1 MAAVDRLE
9 TLLAQN
15 QVTGIDFVEVSTS
28 QIVLDVYF
36 LRDPAAVVPSLVNN
50 ITADQIRIWSPSGG
64 ERLAT
69 ATVTGVSWPASTR
82 RFMRVTVAAPG
93 DFSLYTLRI
102 EDPRIDRYYNDYSF
116 TFKVNC
122 ESDLDCTPSPHE
134 CCADPVIEEAP
145 DYLARDF
152 WSFRGALLDFAS
164 RRFPAW
170 KDRLEADAGVMLAE
184 AMSALGDELA
194 YYQDRVAR
202 EAHFET
208 ASQRR
213 SLRRHARL
221 VDHEL
226 HDGTCATAWLEIVA
240 SGPALTVPAGTV
252 VEARDDAGRVTPFQI
267 GTGLTEMVATPVRTF
282 AVDSGRNS
290 IPAHVWDEDD
300 TCLPCGATEVY
311 LAGTRSAILPLDDTP
326 PGQPAGRWVFLRAT
340 STIAGLPER
349 RHRVRLIEVTD
360 REPDGVTLMRDT
372 VQNVP
377 ITRVRWEAEQ
387 ALPFEMELTTLTL
400 RGNVVP
406 AVAGTMRTQDFT
418 IGVVANSSD
427 PVAVE
432 REGANGSIAYLFSLP
447 DPDGLDLC
455 RRGENP
461 YAAIPDVRLDQV
473 VGNALREWTWRRS
486 LIGDFATLSG
496 ATASLPSDT
505 HFTLDD
511 GTWSAVAAFDRV
523 GETLTH
529 VDYKRG
535 AGTTT
540 RFGDGVF
547 GRMPAPASRFRAR
560 YRVGNGA
567 RFNLGADA
575 LKYCTHPAITG
586 ITNPLPTS
594 GGLAPETPA
603 EARQLAPEGFR
614 ARTYRAVRPEDYA
627 EAAERVE
634 WVQRAGATFRWTGS
648 WLTAF
653 VTPDPLNAFTLTR
666 ERRNELELWLD
677 RFRQAGRETHAIDPV
692 YANLDLEVVA
702 RVEDSAYPGEVRA
715 AVMRALF
722 GKPTSGRPMGFFSPD
737 KFTFGIPL
745 HRSALEAAIQ
755 SVPGVCGVEGI
766 RIRRRGWTPWG
777 TWTTLSFTVAANEI
791 VRVQNDPQYPE
802 RGSLRLKLVG
812 GA

>member
-28 QIVLDVYF
+28 QTVLDVYF
-36 LRDPAAVVPSLVNN
+36 LRDPTTVVPSLLND
-50 ITADQIRIWSPSGG
+50 ITADQILILSPSGG

-69 ATVTGVSWPASTR
+69 VTVTGVSWPTSAR
-82 RFMRVTVAAPG
+82 RFLRVAVAAPG

-116 TFKVNC
+116 TFKVHC
-122 ESDLDCTPSPHE
+122 ESDLDCTAQPHR
-134 CCADPVIEEAP
+134 CCPDPVIQEAP

-164 RRFPAW
+164 RRFPQWA
-170 KDRLEADAGVMLAE
+170 DRLEADAGVMLAE

-202 EAHFET
+202 ESHFET

-226 HDGTCATAWLEIVA
+226 HDGTCATAWLEIQA
-240 SGPALTVPAGTV
+240 AGPGLTVNGGTI
-252 VEARDDAGRVTPFQI
+252 VEARDDAGRATPFQI
-267 GTGLTEMVATPVRTF
+267 GTALADMVAPLRTF
-282 AVDSGRNS
+282 AIDSGRNS

-311 LAGTRSAILPLDDTP
+311 LAGTRAATLPLDDTP
-326 PGQPAGRWVFLRAT
+326 PGRPPGRWVFLRAT
-340 STIAGLPER
+340 STIAGVPER
-349 RHRVRLIEVTD
+349 RHLVRLVEVTD
-360 REPDGVTLMRDT
+360 REPDGVTIMRDK

-377 ITRVRWEAEQ
+377 ITRIRWEAEH

-400 RGNVVP
+400 RGNAVP
-406 AVAGTMRTQDFT
+406 ALAGAVRIQPFTVGAVAGSTFPR
-418 IGVVANSSD
+418 
-427 PVAVE
+427 AVE
-432 REGANGSIAYLFSLP
+432 REGPNGSITYLFTLP
-447 DPDGLDLC
+447 DPDALELC
-455 RRGENP
+455 RRGDDPHLAVPE
-461 YAAIPDVRLDQV
+461 IRLEES
-473 VGNALREWTWRRS
+473 GTAPRAWTWRRS
-486 LIGDFATLSG
+486 LLGDFATLSG

-511 GTWSAVAAFDRV
+511 GTWSAVAAFDR
-523 GETLTH
+523 GGDTITH

-535 AGTTT
+535 RGATI
-540 RFGDGVF
+540 RFGDGTF
-547 GRMPAPASRFRAR
+547 GRMPAPGTVFWVR
-560 YRVGNGA
+560 YRVGNGPA
-567 RFNLGADA
+567 FNLGADS
-575 LKYCTHPAITG
+575 LTNCTDPDITSV
-586 ITNPLPTS
+586 TNPLPTY
-594 GGLAPETPA
+594 GGVAPETPA
-603 EARQLAPEGFR
+603 EARQFAPEAFR
-614 ARTYRAVRPEDYA
+614 AVTYRAVRPEDYA
-627 EAAERVE
+627 EAAQRIP

-653 VTPDPLNAFTLTR
+653 VTPDPLNAFTLSR
-666 ERRNELELWLD
+666 GRRNELETWLD
-677 RFRQAGRETHAIDPV
+677 RFRQAGRETHASDPV
-692 YANLDLEVVA
+692 YANIDLEVVA
-702 RVEDSAYPGEVRA
+702 RLEDSAYAGEVRA
-715 AVMRALF
+715 AVMLALY
-722 GKPTSGRPMGFFSPD
+722 GHATPGRQAGFFSPD
-737 KFTFGIPL
+737 NFTFGSPL
-745 HRSALEAAIQ
+745 YRSALEAAVQ
-755 SVPGVCGVEGI
+755 RVPGVCAVEGM
-766 RIRRRGWTPWG
+766 RIRRRGWTEWG
-777 TWTTLSFTVAANEI
+777 EWTTLSYEVAVNEI